1 MKKITYWLFL
11 LIFTISLTSLEAQE
25 KRQTTAQEQEIEAKL
40 QTLFGLEKEVFERR
54 VNISAQQQ
62 SPKALKM
69 SSNSLQRST
78 EIQSSHV
85 QSGFN
90 LQGDLSCSQE
100 QVSNNFENGLFIEAG
115 GQKVADDFFVSINT
129 DTFDVNQISANI
141 LTQGGLESVN
151 ITFYEDDAGLPG
163 TQIGASIISLV
174 PTSQDVIGTAFG
186 FDVHDVVLDLPST
199 ISFAGTGTEAVRY
212 WVQLEGNPNTA
223 GTSVGI
229 ESTSVGVIGELS
241 VFDNDGNATNE
252 WLLNDGGLD
261 SVITISGNC
270 IQVSGCLAP
279 ENFVVSPTGENADF
293 TWDNV
298 PGAVDGYT
306 LSVFEAGADPTT
318 ATAVFSANYG
328 AGTTM
333 ATATGLS
340 TTTPYDA
347 YISSDCGGT
356 ISAQNTLS
364 FSTTIEDPVCG
375 NSYLDSGG
383 RDNNYQDS
391 ELITTTIFPE
401 NDGDVVTLTF
411 TFVDIEVNTTGAG
424 TQDGCWDFLTI
435 YNGPDTTSPVLAQT
449 LCGEASGSGATPS
462 VDTSNL
468 EIGDSFTSTDMSGAL
483 TIVFTSDE
491 VFNFGGF
498 EAVISCDVP
507 PVCMAPDL
515 VLDNVT
521 TDTAEFSW
529 SEVANANNGYI
540 FSVFSE
546 GADPTTATPVYTENI
561 PAGTLTATATGLSD
575 TTIYD
580 AYITADCDADG
591 LSASDSV
598 TFETNF
604 PDPACG
610 GKFYD
615 TGGPNG
621 DFENN
626 EDYTTIIAPDDAGDV
641 VTATFTFVNNTEF
654 DVLTVDT
661 GDGSGPQ
668 VVPEIPM
675 GGTPISYTSFA
686 SDGSLTFQFTSS
698 GVVEN
703 AGWEADI
710 TCDLPAA
717 CLQPLNFD
725 VSAITDTSAT
735 FTWDEETN
743 ATNGY
748 VLEVYSFGDSPG
760 SGTPVYT
767 ETVASGTLTATAT
780 GLDTNSMFT
789 AYIYS
794 DCDTDGISE
803 TTDIEFETLIT
814 PPACD
819 GTFSDSGGVDG
830 NYSSSEV
837 TTTTITPDNAGDA
850 VTITFTYVD
859 IETAT
864 AAGSQDGCWDFMTIY
879 NGPDTTFPV
888 LAQTLCGEESGDGGA
903 PSVDTSL
910 LSVGDAF
917 TSTDPS
923 GALTIVFTSDSS
935 VEETGWLADVTCAT
949 LSVDEFS
956 ATNFTYYPN
965 PSTGYLTI
973 NSKETIDSV
982 EVINLLGQQLI
993 KQKPNSQDYTLD
1005 LTTLSAGQYFLRA
1018 QIDGKTVVKS
1028 ILKE

>member
-11 LIFTISLTSLEAQE
+11 LTFTISLTSLEAQE
-25 KRQTTAQEQEIEAKL
+25 KRQTTTQEQEIEAKL

-62 SPKALKM
+62 APKALKM

-141 LTQGGLESVN
+141 LSQGGLESVN

-186 FDVHDVVLDLPST
+186 YDVHDVVLDLPST

-356 ISAQNTLS
+356 ISAQSTLS

-411 TFVDIEVNTTGAG
+411 KFVDIEVNTTGAG

-468 EIGDSFTSTDMSGAL
+468 EIGDTFTSTDMSGAL
-483 TIVFTSDE
+483 TIVFTSDD

-540 FSVFSE
+540 FSVFNE

-604 PDPACG
+604 PD
-610 GKFYD
+610 
-615 TGGPNG
+615 
-621 DFENN
+621 
-626 EDYTTIIAPDDAGDV
+626 
-641 VTATFTFVNNTEF
+641 
-654 DVLTVDT
+654 
-661 GDGSGPQ
+661 
-668 VVPEIPM
+668 
-675 GGTPISYTSFA
+675 
-686 SDGSLTFQFTSS
+686 
-698 GVVEN
+698 
-703 AGWEADI
+703 
-710 TCDLPAA
+710 
-717 CLQPLNFD
+717 
-725 VSAITDTSAT
+725 
-735 FTWDEETN
+735 
-743 ATNGY
+743 
-748 VLEVYSFGDSPG
+748 
-760 SGTPVYT
+760 
-767 ETVASGTLTATAT
+767 
-780 GLDTNSMFT
+780 
-789 AYIYS
+789 
-794 DCDTDGISE
+794 
-803 TTDIEFETLIT
+803 
-814 PPACD
+814 PACD

-935 VEETGWLADVTCAT
+935 IEETGWLADVTCAT

-965 PSTGYLTI
+965 PSTGHLTI
-973 NSKETIDSV
+973 NSKETIDSI

>member
-11 LIFTISLTSLEAQE
+11 LTFTISLTSLEAQE
-25 KRQTTAQEQEIEAKL
+25 KRQTTTQEQEIEAKL

-62 SPKALKM
+62 APKALKM

-141 LTQGGLESVN
+141 LSQGGLESVN

-186 FDVHDVVLDLPST
+186 YDVHDVVLDLPST

-356 ISAQNTLS
+356 ISAQSTLS

-468 EIGDSFTSTDMSGAL
+468 EIGDTFTSTDMSGAL
-483 TIVFTSDE
+483 TIVFTSDD

-540 FSVFSE
+540 FSVFNE

-604 PDPACG
+604 PD
-610 GKFYD
+610 
-615 TGGPNG
+615 
-621 DFENN
+621 
-626 EDYTTIIAPDDAGDV
+626 
-641 VTATFTFVNNTEF
+641 
-654 DVLTVDT
+654 
-661 GDGSGPQ
+661 
-668 VVPEIPM
+668 
-675 GGTPISYTSFA
+675 
-686 SDGSLTFQFTSS
+686 
-698 GVVEN
+698 
-703 AGWEADI
+703 
-710 TCDLPAA
+710 
-717 CLQPLNFD
+717 
-725 VSAITDTSAT
+725 
-735 FTWDEETN
+735 
-743 ATNGY
+743 
-748 VLEVYSFGDSPG
+748 
-760 SGTPVYT
+760 
-767 ETVASGTLTATAT
+767 
-780 GLDTNSMFT
+780 
-789 AYIYS
+789 
-794 DCDTDGISE
+794 
-803 TTDIEFETLIT
+803 
-814 PPACD
+814 PACD

-935 VEETGWLADVTCAT
+935 IEETGWLADVTCAT

-965 PSTGYLTI
+965 PSTGHLTI
-973 NSKETIDSV
+973 NSKETIDSI

>member
-1 MKKITYWLFL
+1 MKKITYCLFL

-25 KRQTTAQEQEIEAKL
+25 KRQTTTQEQEIEAKL

-62 SPKALKM
+62 APKALKM
-69 SSNSLQRST
+69 SSNSLQKST

-115 GQKVADDFFVSINT
+115 GQKVADDFFVSINA

-141 LTQGGLESVN
+141 LSQGGLESVN

-186 FDVHDVVLDLPST
+186 YDVHDVVLDLPST

-347 YISSDCGGT
+347 YISADCGGT
-356 ISAQNTLS
+356 ISAQSTLS

-483 TIVFTSDE
+483 TIVFTSDD

-507 PVCMAPDL
+507 PVCIAPDL

-540 FSVFSE
+540 FSVFNE

-604 PDPACG
+604 PDPAC
-610 GKFYD
+610 
-615 TGGPNG
+615 
-621 DFENN
+621 
-626 EDYTTIIAPDDAGDV
+626 
-641 VTATFTFVNNTEF
+641 
-654 DVLTVDT
+654 
-661 GDGSGPQ
+661 
-668 VVPEIPM
+668 
-675 GGTPISYTSFA
+675 
-686 SDGSLTFQFTSS
+686 
-698 GVVEN
+698 
-703 AGWEADI
+703 
-710 TCDLPAA
+710 
-717 CLQPLNFD
+717 
-725 VSAITDTSAT
+725 
-735 FTWDEETN
+735 
-743 ATNGY
+743 
-748 VLEVYSFGDSPG
+748 
-760 SGTPVYT
+760 
-767 ETVASGTLTATAT
+767 
-780 GLDTNSMFT
+780 
-789 AYIYS
+789 
-794 DCDTDGISE
+794 
-803 TTDIEFETLIT
+803 
-814 PPACD
+814 D

-837 TTTTITPDNAGDA
+837 TTTTITPDNVGDA

-935 VEETGWLADVTCAT
+935 IEETGWLADVTCAT

-965 PSTGYLTI
+965 PSTGHLTI
-973 NSKETIDSV
+973 NSKETIDSI

>member
-1 MKKITYWLFL
+1 MKKITYCLFL

-25 KRQTTAQEQEIEAKL
+25 KRQTTTQEQEIEAKL

-62 SPKALKM
+62 APKALKM
-69 SSNSLQRST
+69 SSNSLQKST

-115 GQKVADDFFVSINT
+115 GQKVADDFFVSINA

-141 LTQGGLESVN
+141 LSQGGLESVN

-186 FDVHDVVLDLPST
+186 YDVHDVVLDLPST

-356 ISAQNTLS
+356 ISAQSTLS

-483 TIVFTSDE
+483 TIVFTSDD

-507 PVCMAPDL
+507 PVCIAPDL

-540 FSVFSE
+540 FSVFNE

-604 PDPACG
+604 PDPAC
-610 GKFYD
+610 
-615 TGGPNG
+615 
-621 DFENN
+621 
-626 EDYTTIIAPDDAGDV
+626 
-641 VTATFTFVNNTEF
+641 
-654 DVLTVDT
+654 
-661 GDGSGPQ
+661 
-668 VVPEIPM
+668 
-675 GGTPISYTSFA
+675 
-686 SDGSLTFQFTSS
+686 
-698 GVVEN
+698 
-703 AGWEADI
+703 
-710 TCDLPAA
+710 
-717 CLQPLNFD
+717 
-725 VSAITDTSAT
+725 
-735 FTWDEETN
+735 
-743 ATNGY
+743 
-748 VLEVYSFGDSPG
+748 
-760 SGTPVYT
+760 
-767 ETVASGTLTATAT
+767 
-780 GLDTNSMFT
+780 
-789 AYIYS
+789 
-794 DCDTDGISE
+794 
-803 TTDIEFETLIT
+803 
-814 PPACD
+814 D

-837 TTTTITPDNAGDA
+837 TTTTITPDNVGDA

-935 VEETGWLADVTCAT
+935 IEETGWLADVTCAT

-965 PSTGYLTI
+965 PSTGHLTI
-973 NSKETIDSV
+973 NSKETIDSI